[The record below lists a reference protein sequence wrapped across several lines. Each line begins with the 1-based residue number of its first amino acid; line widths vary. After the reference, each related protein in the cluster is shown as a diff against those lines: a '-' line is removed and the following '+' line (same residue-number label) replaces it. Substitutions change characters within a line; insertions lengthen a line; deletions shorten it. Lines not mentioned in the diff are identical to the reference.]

1 MHGPIFNRKG
11 DQVGYVEGD
20 WAIDRSGEKRWLVDG
35 AKLLDPKTLEVV
47 GHLTDAGK
55 INPPQ
60 DKSPAGNDDPADRLF
75 LFGAVR
81 KISRRKRPSRPRT
94 GGAHWTAV
102 QGPIEPFRCRRDQ

>member
-20 WAIDRSGEKRWLVDG
+20 WAIDRSGQKRWLVDE

-55 INPPQ
+55 INTPQ
-60 DKSPAGNDDPADRLF
+60 DKSPAGNDDSSRLPLRCGKSLEAGAAAD
-75 LFGAVR
+75 
-81 KISRRKRPSRPRT
+81 I
-94 GGAHWTAV
+94 
-102 QGPIEPFRCRRDQ
+102 IE

>member
-20 WAIDRSGEKRWLVDG
+20 WAIDRSGQKRWLVDG

-55 INPPQ
+55 INTPQ
-60 DKSPAGNDDPADRLF
+60 DKSPAGNDDPADRYSSS
-75 LFGAVR
+75 VQ
-81 KISRRKRPSRPRT
+81 KISRSWGGSRHHRI
-94 GGAHWTAV
+94 GYFCCGA
-102 QGPIEPFRCRRDQ
+102 